1 MYATL
6 NSRISWCYQV
16 NLTDEALQEIEF
28 WINEISNFNGQQ
40 IWPKPS
46 AVRVVYSDASST
58 GYGGY
63 VVEHGNLV
71 ANGQWSLE
79 DADQSSTWRELRAV
93 RLVLDAFQKKLM
105 NERIRWFSD
114 NQNVVRIVQYGS
126 RQAALQ
132 SEALSIFTTC
142 LRNNIRIEPEWI
154 PRRENELADYYSRI
168 IDYDDYKL
176 NPAVFQWLDALYGP
190 HTVDRFANHVNTQM
204 GRFNSRFWVP
214 DTDAVDA
221 FTCDWAEDNSWWF
234 PPVYLIPRAIRH
246 AQNCGAKGTLV
257 APQWISSPF
266 WPLIFPNGRDPAEF
280 VVEYLTLPNSPDLIL
295 PGCIGTS
302 LFKGMPNTP
311 MLALRLE
318 FQ

>member
-1 MYATL
+1 
-6 NSRISWCYQV
+6 
-16 NLTDEALQEIEF
+16 
-28 WINEISNFNGQQ
+28 
-40 IWPKPS
+40 
-46 AVRVVYSDASST
+46 
-58 GYGGY
+58 
-63 VVEHGNLV
+63 VEHGNLV

-154 PRRENELADYYSRI
+154 PRRENELADYYSHI

-214 DTDAVDA
+214 DTDAID
-221 FTCDWAEDNSWWF
+221 
-234 PPVYLIPRAIRH
+234 PL
-246 AQNCGAKGTLV
+246 LV
-257 APQWISSPF
+257 
-266 WPLIFPNGRDPAEF
+266 
-280 VVEYLTLPNSPDLIL
+280 
-295 PGCIGTS
+295 IG
-302 LFKGMPNTP
+302 
-311 MLALRLE
+311 LRIITGG
-318 FQ
+318 FRQSI